1 MNFTKLFCFFIRQIR
16 AFLWN
21 NNKVLL
27 REGQSEGEGTLRI
40 EAEWYLIKQVWY
52 SWYIQ
57 MNPRHTRSWIIA
69 HCLCLLHCWPGIN
82 TAKLS
87 KNWKESNKYSNEKP
101 SNYNG
106 CGHNSAQQNPKQT
119 SSKQMDKL
127 TRVRETLFFNY
138 LHEVIKLSIQ
148 LC

>member
-21 NNKVLL
+21 NNKALL

-69 HCLCLLHCWPGIN
+69 HCLSLLHGQVLTLLNYPKIEKKVINILMRSPQIIMDVAITVPSKIQNKLHLRRWINWPEWGR
-82 TAKLS
+82 L
-87 KNWKESNKYSNEKP
+87 YS
-101 SNYNG
+101 
-106 CGHNSAQQNPKQT
+106 
-119 SSKQMDKL
+119 
-127 TRVRETLFFNY
+127 
-138 LHEVIKLSIQ
+138 SIIFVY
-148 LC
+148 